1 MQRFSPISSVHGPR
15 KTVWLLLIGLI
26 TYLGQSAQIAGA
38 AETGYP
44 TPIAN
49 DLAVN
54 DQVALN
60 QMANDL
66 VADDPIA
73 QRMDALEQNYT
84 RLSDDYRSLQN
95 DYDDLKSSM
104 TRFVHPGHGDAT
116 MKVGGR
122 IHLDY
127 WAFPASS
134 PGIDEI
140 ATAGLGDSPQDR
152 IGFRRARFGVKGE
165 LLKTMQYKIE
175 MEFAAGIRTEFRDLY
190 IGMKDLPILRTLLV
204 GNQKRPYGLDH
215 LNSSRFNVFME
226 RPFIIEAFNQDS
238 RRLGIASYGV
248 SENEAWNWRYGVY
261 NMRLVQDEGRY
272 TSDHYQLEFAGR
284 LANTLWY
291 DESSDGRGYAHW
303 GLSGTYASPDGSAP
317 PLPLQGGNEAEFR
330 TRPEARTRLRWL
342 NTGPIAGAD
351 HYGLL
356 GAESVLN
363 LGPLQLVG
371 EYQNVWLGRD
381 PGSGRDL
388 HFHGGYVYVS
398 YFLTGEHMPWDRKS
412 GTLARIIPFENF
424 FLVDTCCDGVS
435 KGRGAWQIAARWSYA
450 NLTDDNI
457 DGGVGQSG
465 TLGLNW
471 YLNAYTRMQF
481 NYIYGDIH
489 QHIPVDGFT
498 SGVYQI
504 AGMRFMVDF

>member
-1 MQRFSPISSVHGPR
+1 MQRILFILSVHSLP
-15 KTVWLLLIGLI
+15 KDIWLPLIGLVVCSWPA
-26 TYLGQSAQIAGA
+26 TQTTTA
-38 AETGYP
+38 AEAGQPASIT
-44 TPIAN
+44 N
-49 DLAVN
+49 DPVIYER
-54 DQVALN
+54 VF
-60 QMANDL
+60 
-66 VADDPIA
+66 DDPIA

-84 RLSDDYRSLQN
+84 RLSTDYQSLQN

-175 MEFAAGIRTEFRDLY
+175 MEFAAGIKTEFRDLF

-215 LNSSRFNVFME
+215 LNSSRFNVFLE
-226 RPFIIEAFNQDS
+226 RPFIIEAFNQDA

-248 SENEAWNWRYGVY
+248 SQNETWNWRYGVY
-261 NMRLVQDEGRY
+261 NMRLVQDEGQY
-272 TSDHYQLEFAGR
+272 TSDHYQLEIAGR

-291 DESSDGRGYAHW
+291 EESSDGRGYAHW
-303 GLSGTYASPDGSAP
+303 ALSGTYASPDGSGP
-317 PLPLQGGNEAEFR
+317 PLPLPGGNEAEFR

-342 NTGPIAGAD
+342 NTGPIAGAN

-356 GAESVLN
+356 GAESVFN

-412 GTLARIIPFENF
+412 GTLARMIPFENF

-435 KGRGAWQIAARWSYA
+435 AGRGAWQIAARWSYA
-450 NLTDDNI
+450 DLTDDNI
-457 DGGVGQSG
+457 EGGVGQSG

-471 YLNAYTRMQF
+471 YWNAYTRMQF
-481 NYIYGDIH
+481 NYIYGDIR
-489 QHIPVDGFT
+489 QHVPVDGFT

-504 AGMRFMVDF
+504 VGTRFMVDF